1 MYINIIIILATIIFI
16 CIVLFLIHILN
27 NNQTN
32 ILNQLKTDS
41 KTRIFPF
48 RYFQDNNNNILPIVA
63 VTGFFR
69 DQSALNKYYEYKN
82 NNIHIFGI
90 TAYKTFPKDIT
101 DGSEGDYINNTK
113 FPYTTNIKNW
123 MCCFYDPQNYN
134 FTDQNNIIAMSESD
148 FYDTND
154 TNPTTK
160 KYDFIYIC
168 LKDSDQCPLNGWNAI
183 NRNYDLALKCF
194 PILFNNFGL
203 KGLVVGRVNCGL
215 EELYKDN
222 IEVTDMLEYHILQEK
237 MAQSR
242 FLFVPN
248 IFDASPRVVSE
259 CITKNVPVLMNKNIV
274 CGSKYINYETGEFFD
289 NENNI
294 STSLTTLLNKIDNIS
309 PQNWW
314 KDHYG
319 TEKSERKLCKF
330 IKKCYPDISPEIERI
345 KFIL

>member
-1 MYINIIIILATIIFI
+1 MLPHFIIIITTIIFI
-16 CIVLFLIHILN
+16 CIISSLITILN
-27 NNQTN
+27 KNTN
-32 ILNQLKTDS
+32 ILSKLKADS

-48 RYFQDNNNNILPIVA
+48 RYFQDSNNNILPIVA

-82 NNIHIFGI
+82 NNVHIFGI
-90 TAYKTFPKDIT
+90 TAYKTFPKNIT
-101 DGSEGDYINNTK
+101 DGSEGNYIDNDQ

-123 MCCFYDPQNYN
+123 MCCFYDPLNYG
-134 FTDQNNIIAMSESD
+134 FTNNNNIIAMSESD
-148 FYDTND
+148 FYDPNNTFD
-154 TNPTTK
+154 QTK

-168 LKDSDQCPLNGWNAI
+168 LKDGDQCPLNGWNAI

-248 IFDASPRVVSE
+248 MYDASPRVVSE
-259 CITKNVPVLMNKNIV
+259 CITKNIPVLMNKNIV
-274 CGSKYINYETGEFFD
+274 CGSKYINYETGEFFND
-289 NENNI
+289 ENDITNALKI
-294 STSLTTLLNKIDNIS
+294 LLNKINDIS

-314 KDHYG
+314 KENYG
-319 TEKSERKLCKF
+319 IEKSERKLCKF
-330 IKKCYPDISPEIERI
+330 LKKCYNDIPNDVERI
-345 KFIL
+345 KFVL